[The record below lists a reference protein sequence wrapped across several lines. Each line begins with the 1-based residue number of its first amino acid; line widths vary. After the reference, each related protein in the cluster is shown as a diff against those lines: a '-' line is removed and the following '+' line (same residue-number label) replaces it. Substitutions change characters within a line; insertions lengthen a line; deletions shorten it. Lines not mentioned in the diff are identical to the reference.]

1 MILRLCYNEIGK
13 AVAQMKHLTDKQISI
28 FTLAMHLIFI
38 IAMKVLIYDYQDG
51 LLVLTAFVLLLY
63 FIFLLWSYRG
73 RVIAKD
79 VVRIYIGGVLV
90 QAIITAGFG
99 WLGLPAAGYLGE
111 LGLGSDFGLLFYG
124 VLLAASCVLLL
135 LINVVKLII
144 H

>member
-1 MILRLCYNEIGK
+1 
-13 AVAQMKHLTDKQISI
+13 MKHLTDKQIGI
-28 FTLAMHLIFI
+28 FTLAIHLIFI

-51 LLVLTAFVLLLY
+51 LLVLAAVSLLSY

-73 RVIAKD
+73 RVIAKN
-79 VVRIYIGGVLV
+79 VVRIYIGGVIV

-111 LGLGSDFGLLFYG
+111 LGMGSDFGILFYG
-124 VLLAASCVLLL
+124 VLLVASCVLLL
-135 LINVVKLII
+135 LINFAKLII

>member
-1 MILRLCYNEIGK
+1 
-13 AVAQMKHLTDKQISI
+13 MKYLTDKQIGI

-51 LLVLTAFVLLLY
+51 LLVLAAVSLLLY

-73 RVIAKD
+73 RIIAKN
-79 VVRIYIGGVLV
+79 VVRIYIGGVIV

-99 WLGLPAAGYLGE
+99 WLGLPEAGYLGE
-111 LGLGSDFGLLFYG
+111 LGLGSDFGILFYG

-135 LINVVKLII
+135 LINVIKWIVKKG
-144 H
+144 

>member
-1 MILRLCYNEIGK
+1 M
-13 AVAQMKHLTDKQISI
+13 VKHLTDKQIGI
-28 FTLAMHLIFI
+28 FTLAMQLIFI

-51 LLVLTAFVLLLY
+51 LLVLAAVSLLLY

-73 RVIAKD
+73 RVIAKN
-79 VVRIYIGGVLV
+79 VVQIYIGGVIV

-111 LGLGSDFGLLFYG
+111 LGLGSDFGILFYG
-124 VLLAASCVLLL
+124 VLLAASSVLLV
-135 LINVVKLII
+135 LINIVKLII

>member
-1 MILRLCYNEIGK
+1 
-13 AVAQMKHLTDKQISI
+13 MKYLTDKQIGI

-51 LLVLTAFVLLLY
+51 LLVLAAVSLLLY

-73 RVIAKD
+73 RIIAKN
-79 VVRIYIGGVLV
+79 VVRIYIGGVIA

-111 LGLGSDFGLLFYG
+111 LSLGSGFGILFYG
-124 VLLAASCVLLL
+124 ALLVASCVLLL

>member
-1 MILRLCYNEIGK
+1 
-13 AVAQMKHLTDKQISI
+13 MKYLTDKQIGI

-51 LLVLTAFVLLLY
+51 LLVLAGVSLLLY

-73 RVIAKD
+73 RVVAKN
-79 VVRIYIGGVLV
+79 VVRIYIGGVIV

-111 LGLGSDFGLLFYG
+111 LSLGSGFWNF
-124 VLLAASCVLLL
+124 VLWCAACGFVCAVVVDKCCKIDNTLVICVRLCYHKSKNLA
-135 LINVVKLII
+135 
-144 H
+144 

>member
-1 MILRLCYNEIGK
+1 
-13 AVAQMKHLTDKQISI
+13 MKYLTDKQIGI

-51 LLVLTAFVLLLY
+51 LLVLAAVSLLLY

-73 RVIAKD
+73 RVIAKK
-79 VVRIYIGGVLV
+79 VVRIYIGGVIV

-99 WLGLPAAGYLGE
+99 WLGLPVAGYLGE
-111 LGLGSDFGLLFYG
+111 LSLGGGFGILFYG
-124 VLLAASCVLLL
+124 ALLVASCVLLL
-135 LINVVKLII
+135 VINFAKLII

>member
-1 MILRLCYNEIGK
+1 
-13 AVAQMKHLTDKQISI
+13 MKYLTDKQIGI

-51 LLVLTAFVLLLY
+51 LLVLAAVSLLLY

-73 RVIAKD
+73 RVIAKN
-79 VVRIYIGGVLV
+79 VVRIYIGGVIV

-111 LGLGSDFGLLFYG
+111 LSLGSGFGILFYG
-124 VLLAASCVLLL
+124 ALLVASCVLLL